1 MYPAP
6 TPPGARWVEEP
17 AIMKHKLLTAC
28 LLAGLLTPAI
38 ASANPE
44 PTAYDA
50 RSIGMGLT
58 GVTYLEQPAALVL
71 NPANLEGIEKLGFTF
86 HFTGLFTNQRAPV
99 EGPNTRVE
107 TSLGSQSGLGIGPI
121 PSGFIAGRIAP
132 RVVFAGGIYIETG
145 YGSSFKGV
153 TCVDGDPVGGPPDY
167 APSTPPDCEVPTAQ
181 DLDVTFF
188 IGEFSAGFSFRVHE
202 KFWLG
207 VALRLPF
214 SKQTADLTQNIGAAT
229 ELLPSPFYAGVKND
243 LGGMGFPS
251 PKFGFTIKPHRKVNI
266 SAMYRMYSKIKLTGT
281 TETVLFEGAAPSI
294 LDAQADWFI
303 PHALAFGVSY
313 QANSHLLLAFELR
326 IQFHGADKTGNKN
339 QTVTTTDPTGTLP
352 DQPPLVVPFGWQ
364 NTYSLKIGFEYRFKK
379 ELLALRLGTNI
390 ANSATTGEWT
400 QYFTPP
406 PTNFMFSTYSAGLGF
421 YWNDRNNPSIK
432 DKYRLDLAGLFSIT
446 GKTFGNEY
454 IEAPPQQVPGTDET
468 QRLCSD
474 EQVTRTGCP
483 GNYRVM
489 TFWASVSFTLQY

>member
-1 MYPAP
+1 MVGG
-6 TPPGARWVEEP
+6 TAR
-17 AIMKHKLLTAC
+17 MKHRLRATC
-28 LLAGLLTPAI
+28 LLVGLLSPAL

-71 NPANLEGIEKLGFTF
+71 NPANLEGIGKIGFSF

-99 EGPNTRVE
+99 QGPNTQVS
-107 TSLGSQSGLGIGPI
+107 TSLGSESGLGIGPI
-121 PSGFIAGRIAP
+121 PSGFIGGRIAP

-145 YGSSFKGV
+145 YGSTFKGV

-167 APSTPPDCEVPTAQ
+167 PPATPDSDPPCTVPEPQ

-188 IGEFSAGFSFRVHE
+188 IGEFSAGFSFRAHE

-214 SKQTADLTQNIGAAT
+214 SKQIAELTQNVGAAFGS
-229 ELLPSPFYAGVKND
+229 PSYGRVRND
-243 LGGMGFPS
+243 LGGVGFPS
-251 PKFGFTIKPHRKVNI
+251 PRFGFTIKPHRKVNI

-281 TETVLFEGAAPSI
+281 AETKLSLDPDAPT
-294 LDAQADWFI
+294 LTFDGEADWFI
-303 PHALAFGVSY
+303 PHALAFGISY

-326 IQFHGADKTGNKN
+326 VQFHGANKTGNKN
-339 QTVTTTDPTGTLP
+339 QTVSTSDPSGALP
-352 DQPPLVVPFGWQ
+352 DTALVVPFGWQ

-390 ANSATTGEWT
+390 ANAATTAEWA

-406 PTNFMFSTYSAGLGF
+406 PTPFNFSTISGGLGF
-421 YWNDRNNPSIK
+421 YWNDRNDPSIK

-454 IEAPPQQVPGTDET
+454 IGTEQQIPGTDQT
-468 QRLCSD
+468 VRVCTD
-474 EQVTRTGCP
+474 EQITRTGCP

-489 TFWASVSFTLQY
+489 SFWASMSFTLQY